1 MTLKHTSFCFHITGL
16 IFFVFPKQ
24 ETLRTPSYMKGEN
37 PWLCCLRK
45 WDIDSIL
52 FFSQLNIIQ
61 IYSRLSV
68 CFKYP
73 ALFSSFLTTD
83 LWTTLTDKEKVRRW
97 PLNNGHL
104 QSSKLGTFPEQRDF
118 PEREFPHLPTSCFV
132 DYGTGLMNYFCRDS
146 V

>member
-1 MTLKHTSFCFHITGL
+1 MTLKHTSFCFHICFWFDL
-16 IFFVFPKQ
+16 FCLPK
-24 ETLRTPSYMKGEN
+24 TRNVEN
-37 PWLCCLRK
+37 AFLHERGKSLVV
-45 WDIDSIL
+45 L
-52 FFSQLNIIQ
+52 FTVVLFEFSQLNIIQ
-61 IYSRLSV
+61 IYFGLSV

-73 ALFSSFLTTD
+73 ALSSSFLTTD

-118 PEREFPHLPTSCFV
+118 PEREFPHSPTSCFV
-132 DYGTGLMNYFCRDS
+132 DYGTELINYFCRDS